1 MERRVLGKGLEA
13 LIPKKEQPLQLRKEY
28 IYIDIK
34 KLKPGPYQSRTDVK
48 EPELKELA
56 ESIKTQGIIQPL
68 IVRKRQDYYEII
80 AGSRRYYASKSLGIK
95 ELPVIIRELE
105 DKDALVFS
113 IIENL
118 QRQDLNP
125 MEEARSF
132 KRLVEEFLFSEE
144 EVGRMLAK
152 DKTTIVNAL
161 RLFKLPE
168 VIQEALRDGRIRASS
183 ARTILGLQ
191 TEKEQLAL
199 FEQLLKEKIS
209 VRRLEETVRS
219 AKAKKKPLDPY
230 VRQMEN
236 KLQKTLARKVK
247 IISQGKKGKLVIEYY
262 SHQDLENLIQ
272 FLQKASR

>member
-1 MERRVLGKGLEA
+1 M
-13 LIPKKEQPLQLRKEY
+13 IPKKDSLQLKKEY
-28 IYIDIK
+28 IYIDIN

-48 EPELKELA
+48 EQELKELA
-56 ESIKTQGIIQPL
+56 ESIKTQGVIQPL
-68 IVRKRQDYYEII
+68 IVRKRQDHYEII

-125 MEEARSF
+125 MEEAQSF

-144 EVGRMLAK
+144 EVGRMLGK
-152 DKTTIVNAL
+152 DKTTVVNAL

-168 VIQEALRDGRIRASS
+168 VIQEALRDGKIRASS
-183 ARTILGLQ
+183 ARTILGLAS
-191 TEKEQLAL
+191 EKEQLAL
-199 FEQLLKEKIS
+199 FEQLLREKIS
-209 VRRLEETVRS
+209 VRRLEEAVRR

-230 VRQMEN
+230 VREMED

-247 IISQGKKGKLVIEYY
+247 IISQGKRGKLVIEYY
-262 SHQDLENLIQ
+262 SQQDLENLIQ
-272 FLQKASR
+272 FLQKV